1 MSTSFEQA
9 LSDAV
14 SLLKELP
21 RDRSSIQ
28 IALARISRFRASHR
42 GVRCDLLVD
51 QPPGTSEA
59 GYDIL
64 LGAPEG
70 GTVAVSWRPD
80 QGVPWTVQYSDHWAA
95 NLVLTV
101 NKHQTTIQSALI
113 YLRTVLNRK
122 PDLMNDLINKLL
134 IQEAIDESPPA
145 VSIKET
151 EKAVNDFRLRHGL
164 YSAVAMRQ
172 WLDEMSLTMAALREL
187 AAHNVSARK
196 IKKRVTAHM
205 VRPYFDAHHNDFEIL
220 TIFRVQAPSKTVAVA
235 ITKVAR
241 PSGLWMALHKKGSL
255 LPTPNGQLAT
265 KHARELPQS
274 FASASPNMIIGP
286 ERSPEGYW
294 VGQLLQRRAA
304 RFDSSTRA
312 TIEDL
317 LFDDWLAERKKQSTI
332 RWHWI

>member
-1 MSTSFEQA
+1 MNTSFQKT
-9 LSDAV
+9 LSDVV
-14 SLLKELP
+14 SLLNELP
-21 RDRSSIQ
+21 RQRSSVES
-28 IALARISRFRASHR
+28 AHARFKRFQEAHR

-51 QPPGTSEA
+51 QPPGSNEA
-59 GYDIL
+59 DYDIL
-64 LGAPEG
+64 LGAPDG

-95 NLVLTV
+95 NYVLIV
-101 NKHQTTIQSALI
+101 NKHRTSIQSALI

-122 PDLMNDLINKLL
+122 PDLMNDLINKVL

-145 VSIKET
+145 VSNKET
-151 EKAVNDFRLRHGL
+151 EKAVDDFRLSHGL
-164 YSAVAMRQ
+164 YSAAATRL

-187 AAHNVSARK
+187 AAGNVSARK
-196 IKKRVTAHM
+196 IKKRVTADK
-205 VRPYFDAHHNDFEIL
+205 VRPYFDAHRKDFDVL
-220 TIFRVQAPSKTVAVA
+220 TIFRVQTPSKTVAVA
-235 ITKVAR
+235 ITKGAR

-255 LPTPNGQLAT
+255 LSTPNGQLAT
-265 KHARELPQS
+265 KHARELPPS

-294 VGQLLQRRAA
+294 VGQVLQRRAA

-312 TIEDL
+312 RIEDL
-317 LFDDWLAERKKQSTI
+317 LFEDWLAERKKQSTI